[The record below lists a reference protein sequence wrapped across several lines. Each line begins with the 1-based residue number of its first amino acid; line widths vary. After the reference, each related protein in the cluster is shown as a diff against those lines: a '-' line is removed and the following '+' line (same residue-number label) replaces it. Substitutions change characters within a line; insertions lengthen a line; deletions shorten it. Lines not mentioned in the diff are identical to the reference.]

1 LWSENNGLNSNEL
14 KGYKGSTYELLK
26 QIDVSI
32 GDMIEITKNNEIY
45 LGGLMPRSESGD
57 DQHIVIKIK
66 SGYNIGVK
74 IDSTTKI
81 AKIGAGAKPT
91 FIRPPSPDHKEDLA
105 KVDIISTGGTIASR
119 VDYRTGAVQPA
130 LSAADLYSSIPE
142 LSNIA
147 NINAHILYSELS
159 ENISPHHW
167 IGMAEK
173 ISEVLKSG
181 TDGIVI
187 CHGTDTMSYSAAA
200 LSFAL
205 RNLPVPV
212 IMVGSQRSSDR
223 PSSDAATNLM
233 AAVAIASKAPFAEV
247 TVAMHGKSSDD
258 DILVHKATKVRKCH
272 TSGRFAF
279 KSINAS
285 PIATYDI
292 QTSSLKMNWNQYQKR
307 DSNKNLNL
315 EAKFNDNVL
324 LLKSYPGMKSEL
336 IEWAVENYSG
346 IVLEGTGLGHV
357 SQNLLNAIKNGIEKG
372 VLFCMTSQCIW
383 GRINMNVYTTGRDLL
398 RLGVL
403 PLKDMLPETAL
414 VKMMWTLGQ
423 TTKLEDAK
431 KIMITNIAGEISPRT
446 LPEDVCQ

>member
-1 LWSENNGLNSNEL
+1 MKSNEL
-14 KGYKGSTYELLK
+14 EGYRGHAYELLK
-26 QIDVSI
+26 QIDASI
-32 GDMIEITKNNEIY
+32 GDMIEITKNGENYI
-45 LGGLMPRSESGD
+45 GGLMPRSESGD

-81 AKIGAGAKPT
+81 AKIGAGAKPS
-91 FIRPPSPDHKEDLA
+91 FVKPPSPEHNEELS

-142 LSNIA
+142 LSDIA

-159 ENISPHHW
+159 ENISAHHW
-167 IGMAEK
+167 IGIAEK
-173 ISEVLKSG
+173 ISEAIKSG

-205 RNLPVPV
+205 KNLPVPV
-212 IMVGSQRSSDR
+212 ILVGSQRSSDR

-247 TVAMHGKSSDD
+247 TVAMHEKSSDD
-258 DILVHKATKVRKCH
+258 DIQVHKGTKVRKCH

-285 PIATYDI
+285 PIATYNI
-292 QTSSLKMNWNQYQKR
+292 QNSSLKMNWNQYQKR
-307 DSNKNLNL
+307 DSSKTLNL
-315 EAKFNDNVL
+315 AAKFNENVL

-336 IEWAVENYSG
+336 IEWAIEKYSG
-346 IVLEGTGLGHV
+346 IVIEGTGLGHV
-357 SQNLLNAIKNGIEKG
+357 SSNLLDSIKSGIEKG

-398 RLGVL
+398 RIGVL
-403 PLKDMLPETAL
+403 PLEDMLPETAL
-414 VKMMWTLGQ
+414 VKMMWALGQ
-423 TTKLEDAK
+423 TSKLEDAK
-431 KIMITNIAGEISPRT
+431 KIMITNVAGEISQRT
-446 LPEDVCQ
+446 LPEDLSQ